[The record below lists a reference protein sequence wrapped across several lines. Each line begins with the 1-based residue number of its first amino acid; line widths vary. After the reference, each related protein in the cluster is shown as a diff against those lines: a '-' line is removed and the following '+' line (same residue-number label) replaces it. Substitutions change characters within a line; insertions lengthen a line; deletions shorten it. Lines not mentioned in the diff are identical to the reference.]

1 MLGEVSLILGS
12 LILQLSH
19 LVKSYMILL
28 HEMKIICNGAKEH
41 IFSGQIKIQ
50 KVCKDTKGEK
60 CRVTIFREI
69 SYF

>member
-41 IFSGQIKIQ
+41 IFSGQ
-50 KVCKDTKGEK
+50 
-60 CRVTIFREI
+60 
-69 SYF
+69 